1 MTIAEFRNRL
11 RLMGLTPRQP
21 CYNGGMVHQDRDGQ
35 FHNVPD
41 PATLKP
47 EEREAILDLLASIIG
62 ANQ

>member
-1 MTIAEFRNRL
+1 
-11 RLMGLTPRQP
+11 MGLTPRQP

-41 PATLKP
+41 PATLTP
-47 EEREAILDLLASIIG
+47 EEREAILDLLASIIE